1 MTATTQSDSKVS
13 DVVDS
18 MAAKIGYVLGIDS
31 EHCTHVYYPAADTVK
46 VYDVGADYEVGDYI
60 DNETC
65 EHTEELNGRPLTHW
79 MCYVRDFRGEW
90 IETTHRAPAFGG
102 SQ

>member
-1 MTATTQSDSKVS
+1 MSIQPRTAETVS
-13 DVVDS
+13 
-18 MAAKIGYVLGIDS
+18 ARIGYVVGIDS
-31 EHCTHVYYPAADTVK
+31 EHCVHVYYPAADTVK
-46 VYDVGADYEVGDYI
+46 VYDVGPDYEVGDYI
-60 DNETC
+60 DDETC
-65 EHTEELNGRPLTHW
+65 EHTEELNGRPLAHW

>member
-1 MTATTQSDSKVS
+1 MSIQPRTAETVS
-13 DVVDS
+13 
-18 MAAKIGYVLGIDS
+18 ARIGYVIGIDS
-31 EHCTHVYYPAADTVK
+31 EHSTHVYYPATDTVK
-46 VYDVGADYEVGDYI
+46 VYDVGTDYEVGDYI
-60 DNETC
+60 DDNTL
-65 EHTEELNGRPLTHW
+65 EHTEELDSRPLTHW